1 MNAPEAQIGQKRI
14 EDLTLKEVDMVY
26 SLARVG
32 EWTELEIGRRYKISR
47 ADVRELIEN
56 YVELRGAIEKNQPF
70 EQLQEEPPL
79 DLNKNQR
86 KRRSDARYASHAQRQ
101 AAYRTRLQESR
112 HAGSK
117 QPLPASETNSPG
129 PETCPENADPQYST
143 RYSSSVEGCDMSEAV
158 PLSVTPQAC

>member
-1 MNAPEAQIGQKRI
+1 
-14 EDLTLKEVDMVY
+14 MVY

-117 QPLPASETNSPG
+117 QPLPASETDSPG
-129 PETCPENADPQYST
+129 PDAEELPATCCQDPVPETCPENADPQYSSC
-143 RYSSSVEGCDMSEAV
+143 YS
-158 PLSVTPQAC
+158 